1 MQCILSNLREK
12 RFEMLTDLTNLYGL
26 MVDCCREK
34 NPSLIRVMAAIA
46 YKIRICEPNLSE
58 EKIKINI

>member
-1 MQCILSNLREK
+1 MQCILSNLSEK

-26 MVDCCREK
+26 MVDYCTEK
-34 NPSLIRVMAAIA
+34 TPSLITVMAAIA